1 MKTLLQKFRHLFDP
15 IDLTSG
21 KILPSFLAFLIPI
34 VLSMIF
40 QQIYSITDAI
50 IVGQNLSE
58 NEIAGI
64 NDAIPIA
71 NMVLNFSIG
80 CTSGFSVILG
90 NAIGEKNEKK
100 AKESILIQV
109 ILSLVISVLMM
120 ILSYFL
126 IDPLLALIKITPSS
140 SNPNMQAI
148 YQASKDYL
156 VVLLVFGTMASMLY
170 NLIVSI
176 LRVMGDSF
184 TPFLFL
190 VLSTILNI
198 ILDLIFV
205 IPLQL
210 GVKGS
215 AIATILS
222 QGIAMIL
229 AFLYAFQR
237 YPIFRIHKGEVKI
250 TGKDFFH
257 HLTLGIPLGFQ
268 WSILFIGVITMSG
281 AVIPFDIIS
290 ETEMVIGNP
299 AQVGYGVANKL
310 TGLLMGCYSALGTGL
325 LAFFA
330 QNLGAKQYKRI
341 RKGFQLSCYLTSI
354 IALFCFTI
362 GMLLSINGTYQR
374 IFLSSDK
381 ITEASIKYGN
391 AYLYVALPFFIPL
404 GFIYVG
410 RNAVQAFEKPFF
422 PLLSGIVELL
432 TRVLVCL
439 YLPPFINK
447 GPIDA
452 SASFGSYLSVCFA
465 DPITWVASMIV
476 VIIPTIYYIYKKF
489 PRENVLDFKPNEP
502 QA

>member
-1 MKTLLQKFRHLFDP
+1 
-15 IDLTSG
+15 
-21 KILPSFLAFLIPI
+21 
-34 VLSMIF
+34 MIF

-250 TGKDFFH
+250 TGKDFVH

-310 TGLLMGCYSALGTGL
+310 TGLLMGC
-325 LAFFA
+325 
-330 QNLGAKQYKRI
+330 
-341 RKGFQLSCYLTSI
+341 
-354 IALFCFTI
+354 
-362 GMLLSINGTYQR
+362 
-374 IFLSSDK
+374 
-381 ITEASIKYGN
+381 
-391 AYLYVALPFFIPL
+391 
-404 GFIYVG
+404 
-410 RNAVQAFEKPFF
+410 
-422 PLLSGIVELL
+422 
-432 TRVLVCL
+432 
-439 YLPPFINK
+439 
-447 GPIDA
+447 
-452 SASFGSYLSVCFA
+452 
-465 DPITWVASMIV
+465 
-476 VIIPTIYYIYKKF
+476 
-489 PRENVLDFKPNEP
+489 
-502 QA
+502 

>member
-250 TGKDFFH
+250 TGKDFIH

-268 WSILFIGVITMSG
+268 WSILFIGIIIMSA
-281 AVIPFDIIS
+281 AVIPFDMIDS
-290 ETEMVIGNP
+290 TSMVAGNP
-299 AQVGYGVANKL
+299 AQVGYGISNKL
-310 TGLLMGCYSALGTGL
+310 SAILMGIFSAIGTAL
-325 LAFFA
+325 LSFIS
-330 QNLGAKQYKRI
+330 QNKGAKKYDRI
-341 RKGFQLSCYLTSI
+341 RKGFDFSCKLSI
-354 IALFCFTI
+354 ILSFFCVTL
-362 GMLLSINGTYQR
+362 GLLLTINGAYQYF
-374 IFLSSDK
+374 FLSKES
-381 ITEASIKYGN
+381 ISEASIKYGN
-391 AYLYVALPFFIPL
+391 AYLYVALPFYIAL
-404 GFIYVG
+404 AFIYIG
-410 RNAVQAFEKPFF
+410 RNTVQALEKPLF
-422 PLLSGIVELL
+422 PLLSGVVELIARTL
-432 TRVLVCL
+432 ICL
-439 YLPPFINK
+439 FLPTMINH
-447 GPIDA
+447 GPINS
-452 SASFGSYLSVCFA
+452 SASFASYLIICFA
-465 DPITWVASMIV
+465 DPITWFLSNIV
-476 VIIPTIYYIYKKF
+476 VTIPSFVYLNRMKKGLYQ
-489 PRENVLDFKPNEP
+489 EKDFSESNK
-502 QA
+502 

>member
-140 SNPNMQAI
+140 NNPNMQAI

-341 RKGFQLSCYLTSI
+341 RKGFQLSCYLTII

-374 IFLSSDK
+374 IS
-381 ITEASIKYGN
+381 
-391 AYLYVALPFFIPL
+391 FFIPL